1 MKKFMA
7 QMALTF
13 LISLFA
19 VNVFAQESIK
29 LTVPLPLTGPLAQ
42 FGEIEK
48 RSYEIA
54 MEEINATGGVKDK
67 KILLEF
73 EDSRDNP
80 DISKS
85 IVESLIDVKK
95 QPIVFGEYSSTCSK
109 ALAALA
115 EQKKVP
121 FLVVTG
127 AADEITQQHYE
138 YVFRMNPPSAYYT
151 SGLISFLQNAVKP
164 ETIAVLYEN
173 SEFGSSGAEDMVKQA
188 EKAGIKVL
196 VKEPYARE
204 TLDYVTFDLKF
215 VPDLKPILAK
225 VKAAKPDVVYMV
237 SYAMDA
243 VLLVEEIRELGI
255 KAKLYAGGAAGF
267 AIPEF
272 IQSAKGAA
280 EYVVTTT
287 LWSPLIAYPG
297 AKEFAEKYKRRFGEY
312 PSYHGA
318 EAYSALFVVKD
329 VLQRASSWKPDDI
342 RVAMQEPSMMTAF
355 GPIKFQD
362 KEGYTNQNFLDTLVM
377 QVIKGQYEIIWP
389 EKYASTKYVYPLPV
403 TP

>member
-13 LISLFA
+13 LISFFA

-121 FLVVTG
+121 YLVVTG
-127 AADEITQQHYE
+127 AADEITQQRY
-138 YVFRMNPPSAYYT
+138 
-151 SGLISFLQNAVKP
+151 
-164 ETIAVLYEN
+164 
-173 SEFGSSGAEDMVKQA
+173 
-188 EKAGIKVL
+188 
-196 VKEPYARE
+196 
-204 TLDYVTFDLKF
+204 
-215 VPDLKPILAK
+215 
-225 VKAAKPDVVYMV
+225 
-237 SYAMDA
+237 
-243 VLLVEEIRELGI
+243 
-255 KAKLYAGGAAGF
+255 
-267 AIPEF
+267 
-272 IQSAKGAA
+272 
-280 EYVVTTT
+280 
-287 LWSPLIAYPG
+287 
-297 AKEFAEKYKRRFGEY
+297 
-312 PSYHGA
+312 
-318 EAYSALFVVKD
+318 
-329 VLQRASSWKPDDI
+329 
-342 RVAMQEPSMMTAF
+342 
-355 GPIKFQD
+355 
-362 KEGYTNQNFLDTLVM
+362 
-377 QVIKGQYEIIWP
+377 
-389 EKYASTKYVYPLPV
+389 
-403 TP
+403 

>member
-13 LISLFA
+13 LISFFA

-67 KILLEF
+67 QILLEF

-121 FLVVTG
+121 YLVVTG
-127 AADEITQQHYE
+127 AADEITKQHYE

-173 SEFGSSGAEDMVKQA
+173 SEFGASGAEDMVKQA

-243 VLLVEEIRELGI
+243 VLLVEQIRKLGI

-267 AIPEF
+267 AMPEF

-287 LWSPLIAYPG
+287 LWSPRAAYPG
-297 AKEFAEKYKRRFGEY
+297 AREFAEKYNKRFGEY

-329 VLQRASSWKPDDI
+329 VLQRSGSWKPEDI
-342 RVAMQEPSMMTAF
+342 RVAMQETNMMTAF

-362 KEGYTNQNFLDTLVM
+362 KEGYTNQNFMDTLVM

-389 EKYASTKYVYPLPV
+389 EKYASTKYVYPLPLA
-403 TP
+403 P

>member
-1 MKKFMA
+1 MKKFMV
-7 QMALTF
+7 QMAFTF
-13 LISLFA
+13 LIIFFTAS
-19 VNVFAQESIK
+19 VFAQELIK

-54 MEEINATGGVKDK
+54 MEEINATGGIKDK

-73 EDSRDNP
+73 EDSKDKP

-85 IVESLIDVKK
+85 IVEKLIDVKK
-95 QPIVFGEYSSTCSK
+95 QPIIFGEYSSACSK

-121 FLVVTG
+121 YLVVTG
-127 AADEITQQHYE
+127 AADEITQQNYKF
-138 YVFRMNPPSAYYT
+138 VFRMNPPSAYYT
-151 SGLISFLQNAVKP
+151 SGLMSFLQNAVKP
-164 ETIAVLYEN
+164 DTIAVLYEN

-243 VLLVEEIRELGI
+243 VLLVEQIRKLGI

-267 AIPEF
+267 AVPEF
-272 IQSAKGAA
+272 IQSAKQDA

-287 LWSPLIAYPG
+287 LWSSRIAYPG
-297 AKEFAEKYKRRFGEY
+297 AKEFAEKYKNRFGEY

-329 VLQRASSWKPDDI
+329 VLQRAGSWKPDDI
-342 RVAMQEPSMMTAF
+342 RVAMQETNMITAF
-355 GPIKFQD
+355 GPIRFQD
-362 KEGYTNQNFLDTLVM
+362 KEGYTNQNFMDTLVM

-389 EKYASTKYVYPLPV
+389 EKYASAKYVYPVPV
-403 TP
+403 AP

>member
-1 MKKFMA
+1 MKKFMVQIA
-7 QMALTF
+7 FAF
-13 LISLFA
+13 LASFFA

-73 EDSRDNP
+73 EDSRDKP

-85 IVESLIDVKK
+85 IVEELIDVKK
-95 QPIVFGEYSSTCSK
+95 QPIIFGEYSSTCSK

-121 FLVVTG
+121 YLVVTG

-138 YVFRMNPPSAYYT
+138 YVFRMNPPNAYYT
-151 SGLISFLQNAVKP
+151 SGLMSFLQNVVKP

-225 VKAAKPDVVYMV
+225 VKAAKHDVVYMV

-243 VLLVEEIRELGI
+243 VLLVEQIRKLGI

-267 AIPEF
+267 AVPEF
-272 IQSAKGAA
+272 IQSGKQAA

-287 LWSPLIAYPG
+287 LWSPRIAYPG
-297 AKEFAEKYKRRFGEY
+297 AKEFAEKYKKRFGEY

-329 VLQRASSWKPDDI
+329 VLQRAGSWKPDDI
-342 RVAMQEPSMMTAF
+342 RVAMQETNMMTAF

-362 KEGYTNQNFLDTLVM
+362 KEGYTNQNFMDTLVM

-403 TP
+403 AP